1 MASSP
6 LKTILRPQ
14 DEANMSLLEHL
25 DELRSRILKIAI
37 VFLVATI
44 FGWIFKSYV
53 YDLLLAPAPETMDGT
68 LQFTSITD
76 PLFTDVKL
84 ALYTALMI
92 TLPVLFYQAWAFVAP
107 AVGEMGRLFTYTLIT
122 MASLLFVGGV
132 AFGYYFVLPVGLNFL
147 IGWDPSRFTEII
159 TANSY
164 LQFTTRFLL
173 AFGVAFEVP
182 AATYVGAKM
191 GLITANSMR
200 EYRRHAI
207 MVNAVIAAFITP
219 ADPFSM
225 IMLAIPLVLLYE
237 VSIFIAARVNPV
249 VEETLPDALDD
260 EDYDDED
267 EDDHGDSVNGN
278 RNRAGTD
285 L

>member
-1 MASSP
+1 
-6 LKTILRPQ
+6 
-14 DEANMSLLEHL
+14 MSLLEHL
-25 DELRSRILKIAI
+25 DELRSRIIKIALVFI
-37 VFLVATI
+37 VGAI
-44 FGWIFKSYV
+44 FGWIFKGYV
-53 YDLLLAPAPETMDGT
+53 FDFLLAPAPQTMDET

-92 TLPVLFYQAWAFVAP
+92 TLPVIFYQGWAFVAP

-132 AFGYYFVLPVGLNFL
+132 AFGYYAVLPIGLNFL
-147 IGWDPSRFTEII
+147 IGWDPSRFSEII

-182 AATYVGAKM
+182 AATFVGAKL
-191 GLITANSMR
+191 GLVNAEVMR
-200 EYRRHAI
+200 KYRRHAI
-207 MVNAVIAAFITP
+207 MVNAIIAAFITP

-225 IMLAIPLVLLYE
+225 IMLAVPLVLLYE
-237 VSIFIAARVNPV
+237 VSIFIAAHVNPA
-249 VEETLPDALDD
+249 VEETLPDALA
-260 EDYDDED
+260 DED
-267 EDDHGDSVNGN
+267 EEDDEEEDSVNG
-278 RNRAGTD
+278 RRDRAGTD

>member
-25 DELRSRILKIAI
+25 DELRSRIIKIALVFI
-37 VFLVATI
+37 VGAI
-44 FGWIFKSYV
+44 FGWIFKGYV
-53 YDLLLAPAPETMDGT
+53 FDFLLAPAPQTMDET

-92 TLPVLFYQAWAFVAP
+92 TLPVIFYQGWAFVAP

-132 AFGYYFVLPVGLNFL
+132 AFGYYAVLPIGLNFL
-147 IGWDPSRFTEII
+147 IGWDPSRFSEII

-182 AATYVGAKM
+182 AATFVGAKL
-191 GLITANSMR
+191 GLVNAEVMR
-200 EYRRHAI
+200 KYRRHAI
-207 MVNAVIAAFITP
+207 MVNAIIAAFITP

-225 IMLAIPLVLLYE
+225 IMLAVPLVLLYE
-237 VSIFIAARVNPV
+237 VSIFIAAHVNPA
-249 VEETLPDALDD
+249 VEETLPDALA
-260 EDYDDED
+260 DED
-267 EDDHGDSVNGN
+267 EEDDEEEDSVNG
-278 RNRAGTD
+278 RRDRAGTD